1 MTGHCDHNIL
11 PRIIALLLS
20 LAMLAERAASRPLAV
35 RFYMCR
41 LFLPA
46 QYAALTLMDFP
57 DDGDLTQTLHE
68 MPDLSVTG
76 GGVDTLLHLALV
88 FRAVAAVLMHACLT
102 GGTPRSLMPRY
113 ALALSVKR
121 PAQPVRRLPNRIGV
135 VHDTS

>member
-1 MTGHCDHNIL
+1 MTEERHDIL

-35 RFYMCR
+35 RLRMCQVC
-41 LFLPA
+41 LLA

-57 DDGDLTQTLHE
+57 DDGDLTQTLLE
-68 MPDLSVTG
+68 TPDFSETGDSVG
-76 GGVDTLLHLALV
+76 TLFHLAMV

-102 GGTPRSLMPRY
+102 SGTPRSHTPRY
-113 ALALSVKR
+113 ALVLSLKLPVR
-121 PAQPVRRLPNRIGV
+121 PVRRCFQNSIGF